1 MDAFLFIFF
10 MIGYLQKYITR
21 YNYDR
26 ERRKYH
32 HKVEVNLLIDESEIN
47 DYLGEAKKLILDGKF
62 RIALNSNR
70 LTDLS
75 LFDEYLINEE
85 SVKSILLNLTVYDF
99 CEKVQNKHANFNHE
113 WLYVFGKEIDLIK
126 RFEEKSEMVPL
137 YIKFNKIE
145 DKFLIVVSFH
155 KQKYPLVYY
164 FQ

>member
-1 MDAFLFIFF
+1 M
-10 MIGYLQKYITR
+10 
-21 YNYDR
+21 
-26 ERRKYH
+26 
-32 HKVEVNLLIDESEIN
+32 EVNLLIDESEIN

-70 LTDLS
+70 LTNLS
-75 LFDEYLINEE
+75 LFDECLINEE

>member
-1 MDAFLFIFF
+1 M
-10 MIGYLQKYITR
+10 
-21 YNYDR
+21 
-26 ERRKYH
+26 
-32 HKVEVNLLIDESEIN
+32 EVNLLIDESEIN

-70 LTDLS
+70 LTNLS

-145 DKFLIVVSFH
+145 DKLLIVVSFH
-155 KQKYPLVYY
+155 KQNYPLVYY

>member
-1 MDAFLFIFF
+1 M
-10 MIGYLQKYITR
+10 
-21 YNYDR
+21 
-26 ERRKYH
+26 
-32 HKVEVNLLIDESEIN
+32 IDESEIN
-47 DYLGEAKKLILDGKF
+47 EYLGEAKKLILDGKF
-62 RIALNSNR
+62 RIPLNSNR
-70 LTDLS
+70 LTNLS

>member
-1 MDAFLFIFF
+1 M
-10 MIGYLQKYITR
+10 
-21 YNYDR
+21 
-26 ERRKYH
+26 
-32 HKVEVNLLIDESEIN
+32 IDESEIN

-70 LTDLS
+70 LTNLS

-145 DKFLIVVSFH
+145 DKLLIVVSFH

>member
-1 MDAFLFIFF
+1 M
-10 MIGYLQKYITR
+10 K
-21 YNYDR
+21 
-26 ERRKYH
+26 
-32 HKVEVNLLIDESEIN
+32 VNLLIDESEIN

-70 LTDLS
+70 LTNLS

-137 YIKFNKIE
+137 YIKFNKLE

>member
-1 MDAFLFIFF
+1 M
-10 MIGYLQKYITR
+10 
-21 YNYDR
+21 
-26 ERRKYH
+26 
-32 HKVEVNLLIDESEIN
+32 EVNLLIDESEIN

-70 LTDLS
+70 LTNLS

-126 RFEEKSEMVPL
+126 RFEEKSKMVPL

>member
-1 MDAFLFIFF
+1 M
-10 MIGYLQKYITR
+10 
-21 YNYDR
+21 
-26 ERRKYH
+26 
-32 HKVEVNLLIDESEIN
+32 EVNLLIDESEIN

-70 LTDLS
+70 LTNLS

-145 DKFLIVVSFH
+145 DKFLIVYLFINKNIH
-155 KQKYPLVYY
+155 WCIIFNKRRR
-164 FQ
+164 

>member
-1 MDAFLFIFF
+1 M
-10 MIGYLQKYITR
+10 
-21 YNYDR
+21 
-26 ERRKYH
+26 
-32 HKVEVNLLIDESEIN
+32 EVNLLIVESEIN

-70 LTDLS
+70 LTNLS

>member
-1 MDAFLFIFF
+1 M
-10 MIGYLQKYITR
+10 
-21 YNYDR
+21 
-26 ERRKYH
+26 
-32 HKVEVNLLIDESEIN
+32 IDESEIN

-70 LTDLS
+70 LTNLS
-75 LFDEYLINEE
+75 LFDEYLLNEE

-113 WLYVFGKEIDLIK
+113 WLYIFGKEINLMK
-126 RFEEKSEMVPL
+126 RFEEKSEKVPL
-137 YIKFNKIE
+137 YIKFNKL
-145 DKFLIVVSFH
+145 LIVVSFH

>member
-1 MDAFLFIFF
+1 MEA
-10 MIGYLQKYITR
+10 
-21 YNYDR
+21 
-26 ERRKYH
+26 
-32 HKVEVNLLIDESEIN
+32 NLLIDESEIN

-70 LTDLS
+70 LTNLS

-126 RFEEKSEMVPL
+126 RFEEKSEMVLL

-145 DKFLIVVSFH
+145 DKFLIVVSYH
-155 KQKYPLVYY
+155 KQKTPLVYY

>member
-1 MDAFLFIFF
+1 M
-10 MIGYLQKYITR
+10 
-21 YNYDR
+21 
-26 ERRKYH
+26 
-32 HKVEVNLLIDESEIN
+32 EVNLLIDESEIN

-70 LTDLS
+70 LTNLS

-126 RFEEKSEMVPL
+126 RFEEKSEMVLL

-155 KQKYPLVYY
+155 KQKYPLMYY

>member
-1 MDAFLFIFF
+1 M
-10 MIGYLQKYITR
+10 
-21 YNYDR
+21 
-26 ERRKYH
+26 
-32 HKVEVNLLIDESEIN
+32 EVNLLIDESEIN

-70 LTDLS
+70 LTNLS
-75 LFDEYLINEE
+75 IFDEYLINEE

-99 CEKVQNKHANFNHE
+99 CEKLQNKHANFNHE
-113 WLYVFGKEIDLIK
+113 WLYVFGKEINLIK

>member
-1 MDAFLFIFF
+1 M
-10 MIGYLQKYITR
+10 
-21 YNYDR
+21 
-26 ERRKYH
+26 
-32 HKVEVNLLIDESEIN
+32 IDESEIN

-70 LTDLS
+70 LTNLS
-75 LFDEYLINEE
+75 LFDECLINEE

>member
-1 MDAFLFIFF
+1 M
-10 MIGYLQKYITR
+10 
-21 YNYDR
+21 
-26 ERRKYH
+26 
-32 HKVEVNLLIDESEIN
+32 EVNLLIDESEIN

>member
-1 MDAFLFIFF
+1 M
-10 MIGYLQKYITR
+10 
-21 YNYDR
+21 
-26 ERRKYH
+26 
-32 HKVEVNLLIDESEIN
+32 IDESEIN

-70 LTDLS
+70 LTNLS

-145 DKFLIVVSFH
+145 DKFLFVVSFH

>member
-1 MDAFLFIFF
+1 
-10 MIGYLQKYITR
+10 
-21 YNYDR
+21 
-26 ERRKYH
+26 
-32 HKVEVNLLIDESEIN
+32 VEVNLLIDESEVN

-70 LTDLS
+70 LTNLS

>member
-1 MDAFLFIFF
+1 
-10 MIGYLQKYITR
+10 MI
-21 YNYDR
+21 D
-26 ERRKYH
+26 
-32 HKVEVNLLIDESEIN
+32 DSEIN

-70 LTDLS
+70 LTNLS

>member
-1 MDAFLFIFF
+1 M
-10 MIGYLQKYITR
+10 
-21 YNYDR
+21 
-26 ERRKYH
+26 
-32 HKVEVNLLIDESEIN
+32 IDESEIN

-70 LTDLS
+70 LTNLS

-145 DKFLIVVSFH
+145 DKFLIVVSFY

>member
-1 MDAFLFIFF
+1 M
-10 MIGYLQKYITR
+10 
-21 YNYDR
+21 
-26 ERRKYH
+26 
-32 HKVEVNLLIDESEIN
+32 IDESEIN

-70 LTDLS
+70 LTNLS

-113 WLYVFGKEIDLIK
+113 WLYVFGKKIDLIK

>member
-1 MDAFLFIFF
+1 
-10 MIGYLQKYITR
+10 MIEYLQKHIIW
-21 YNYDR
+21 YNNDSK
-26 ERRKYH
+26 RRKCH
-32 HKVEVNLLIDESEIN
+32 HKTEVNLLIDESEIN
-47 DYLGEAKKLILDGKF
+47 EYLGEAKKLILDGKF

-70 LTDLS
+70 LTNLS
-75 LFDEYLINEE
+75 LFVEYLLNEE

-113 WLYVFGKEIDLIK
+113 WLYIFGKEINLMK

>member
-1 MDAFLFIFF
+1 M
-10 MIGYLQKYITR
+10 
-21 YNYDR
+21 
-26 ERRKYH
+26 
-32 HKVEVNLLIDESEIN
+32 IDESELN

-70 LTDLS
+70 LTNLS

>member
-1 MDAFLFIFF
+1 M
-10 MIGYLQKYITR
+10 
-21 YNYDR
+21 
-26 ERRKYH
+26 
-32 HKVEVNLLIDESEIN
+32 EVNLLIDESEIN

-70 LTDLS
+70 LTNLS

-164 FQ
+164 F

>member
-1 MDAFLFIFF
+1 M
-10 MIGYLQKYITR
+10 
-21 YNYDR
+21 
-26 ERRKYH
+26 
-32 HKVEVNLLIDESEIN
+32 EVILLIDESEIN

-70 LTDLS
+70 LTNLS

-126 RFEEKSEMVPL
+126 RFEEKSEMVLL

>member
-1 MDAFLFIFF
+1 M
-10 MIGYLQKYITR
+10 
-21 YNYDR
+21 
-26 ERRKYH
+26 
-32 HKVEVNLLIDESEIN
+32 NLLIDESEIN

-70 LTDLS
+70 LTNLS